1 MTPLEIAAWMF
12 IVGVWLA
19 LVWRL
24 FGWLGKGNGS

>member
-1 MTPLEIAAWMF
+1 VTPLEIAAWLL

-24 FGWLGKGNGS
+24 FGWLGGED